1 MLFFHECC
9 EIRDADGLS
18 FTGGPLGAPAAPG
31 QSWWWDGL
39 RPEWSR
45 TRTRTRTRSWF
56 SAELQTVDQNVSA
69 LIQHEVWVLFWSFDG
84 FIFFPAVD
92 QCEAAAV
99 TKTTGL
105 RSVSLTVTS
114 PNITEPKWVYSFI
127 ESLMETWSGQK
138 RWQASFLWESEV
150 QRTVTLWH
158 HRVTLKSI
166 SSLIKEGYIINL
178 CSFELKFWALS
189 SLTGEKK
196 NTDINSIFIYLSSSA
211 VTTRHLIKLFSYWS
225 LLLAI
230 VCQMMSKCDI

>member
-1 MLFFHECC
+1 MKFEFYFGLLVDLYFFQLLINVKLLPSQRRPDCVQFPSQSRVQTSQNQSGLFIH
-9 EIRDADGLS
+9 
-18 FTGGPLGAPAAPG
+18 
-31 QSWWWDGL
+31 W
-39 RPEWSR
+39 
-45 TRTRTRTRSWF
+45 
-56 SAELQTVDQNVSA
+56 VS
-69 LIQHEVWVLFWSFDG
+69 
-84 FIFFPAVD
+84 
-92 QCEAAAV
+92 
-99 TKTTGL
+99 
-105 RSVSLTVTS
+105 
-114 PNITEPKWVYSFI
+114 N
-127 ESLMETWSGQK
+127 ETWSGQK

-178 CSFELKFWALS
+178 CSFELKIWALS